1 MFLGYDP
8 QRIGLQTE
16 WLIEFIKTH
25 KRNHPDAKF
34 KIGDKVLYSNLDIVH
49 KPITCKILAVNVQ
62 AGGLIIDDEIIEKPT
77 VEYAITNVYGSL
89 VWEDE
94 LKEVKG

>member
-16 WLIEFIKTH
+16 WLIEFIKMH

-34 KIGDKVLYSNLDIVH
+34 KIGDKVLYSNLDIVPR
-49 KPITCKILAVNVQ
+49 PITCNILAVNVQ
-62 AGGLIIDDEIIEKPT
+62 EKDV

-89 VWEDE
+89 VWEEE
-94 LKEVKG
+94 LKEVKE